1 MDGGDRGTLFVI
13 SAPSGTGKSTL
24 ARRLLESV
32 PRLTFSV
39 SQTTRPRRAGEEN
52 GREYE
57 FIDDARFDALVAS
70 GGFLEWAQVF
80 QHKYGTGLAATEAVL
95 ASGTSLL
102 LDIDVQGARQ
112 VRASGR
118 DAVSIFI
125 LPPDYAALKERL
137 TRRGS
142 EEPAALALRL
152 REALREALEYD
163 RFDYVVVNAE
173 LEQASAELSAIVR
186 AESART
192 ARVRARVRRILSTF
206 PAPGTGAEE
215 NP

>member
-1 MDGGDRGTLFVI
+1 MSGSDRGILFVI

-32 PRLTFSV
+32 PGLVFSV
-39 SQTTRPRRAGEEN
+39 SYTTRPRRAGEES

-57 FIDDARFDALVAS
+57 FIDDARFDALIA
-70 GGFLEWAQVF
+70 GGGLLEWAQVF
-80 QHKYGTGLAATEAVL
+80 DHKYGTGLVATEAVL

-125 LPPDYAALKERL
+125 LPPDYASLAERL
-137 TRRGS
+137 KGRGS
-142 EEPAALALRL
+142 EDPATVARRL
-152 REALREALEYD
+152 REARREALEYD
-163 RFDYVVVNAE
+163 RFDYVVVNAD
-173 LEQASAELSAIVR
+173 LEQATAELSAIVR
-186 AESART
+186 AESLRT
-192 ARVRARVRRILSTF
+192 TRVRDRVRRILSTF
-206 PAPGTGAEE
+206 PAPGAGA
-215 NP
+215 

>member
-57 FIDDARFDALVAS
+57 FIDDARFDAMVTA
-70 GGFLEWAQVF
+70 GGFLEWAHVF
-80 QHKYGTGLAATEAVL
+80 DHKYGTGLAATEAVL
-95 ASGTSLL
+95 ASGMNLL

-112 VRASGR
+112 VRASGL
-118 DAVSIFI
+118 DGVSIFI
-125 LPPDYAALKERL
+125 MPPDYASLAERL
-137 TRRGS
+137 KRRGS
-142 EEPAALALRL
+142 EDSSTLSLRL

-163 RFDYVVVNAE
+163 RFDYVVVNAD
-173 LEQASAELSAIVR
+173 LEDASSELSAIVR

-192 ARVRARVRRILSTF
+192 ARCRDRVRRILSTF
-206 PAPGTGAEE
+206 PAPGAGV
-215 NP
+215 

>member
-57 FIDDARFDALVAS
+57 FIDDARFDAMVTA
-70 GGFLEWAQVF
+70 GGFLEWAHVF
-80 QHKYGTGLAATEAVL
+80 DHKYGTGLAATEAVL
-95 ASGTSLL
+95 ASGMNLL

-112 VRASGR
+112 VRASGL
-118 DAVSIFI
+118 DGVSIFI
-125 LPPDYAALKERL
+125 MPPDYASLAERL
-137 TRRGS
+137 KRRGS
-142 EEPAALALRL
+142 EDAPALALRL
-152 REALREALEYD
+152 REARREALEYD
-163 RFDYVVVNAE
+163 RFDYVVVNAD
-173 LEQASAELSAIVR
+173 LEDASSELSAIVR

-192 ARVRARVRRILSTF
+192 ARCRDRVRRILSTF
-206 PAPGTGAEE
+206 PAPGAGV
-215 NP
+215 